1 MPAADYRTPL
11 AAALA
16 AQAANLR
23 LREETGA
30 DADFVVA
37 LYTDTRWEEL
47 RQAQWPEAAVREFL
61 AQQSR
66 LQSDHY
72 RLHYPGAELLLI
84 ERAEAGT
91 VTPIGRIYLRA
102 GNEEVRLMDIA
113 LLASECGRG
122 IGTALVVALQQEV
135 ARRGQRL
142 TLHVEPNNPA
152 QRLYAR
158 LGFARIENRG
168 VYDFL
173 GWPAAAAL
181 S

>member
-1 MPAADYRTPL
+1 MTRDDYRAPL

-16 AQAANLR
+16 AQAADLR
-23 LREETGA
+23 LRDETDA
-30 DADFVVA
+30 DAGFIVA

-47 RQAQWPEAAVREFL
+47 QQAQWPEAAVRDFL

-84 ERAEAGT
+84 ERVTGT
-91 VTPIGRIYLRA
+91 SATPIGRLYLRA
-102 GNEEVRLMDIA
+102 GSDEVRLMDIA
-113 LLASECGRG
+113 LLATECGRG
-122 IGTALVVALQQEV
+122 IGTALIIALQQE
-135 ARRGQRL
+135 AERRRQRL

-152 QRLYAR
+152 QRLYRR
-158 LGFARIENRG
+158 LGFGLIENRG

-173 GWPAAAAL
+173 GWPAPAAF

>member
-1 MPAADYRTPL
+1 MTAADYRAPL

-16 AQAANLR
+16 AQAADLQ
-23 LREETGA
+23 LREETDA

-37 LYTDTRWEEL
+37 LYTDTRWQEL
-47 RQAQWPEAAVREFL
+47 QQAQWPEAAVREFL

-84 ERAEAGT
+84 ERTGATPA
-91 VTPIGRIYLRA
+91 TPIGRVYLRA
-102 GNEEVRLMDIA
+102 GNDEVRLMDIA

-122 IGTALVVALQQEV
+122 IGTALVVALQQETR
-135 ARRGQRL
+135 RRGQRL

-152 QRLYAR
+152 QRLYRR
-158 LGFARIENRG
+158 LGFALIENRG
-168 VYDFL
+168 IYDFL
-173 GWPAAAAL
+173 GWPAPTAL

>member
-1 MPAADYRTPL
+1 MTAADYRAPL

-16 AQAANLR
+16 AQSADLR
-23 LREETGA
+23 LREETDA
-30 DADFVVA
+30 DGDFVVA

-47 RQAQWPEAAVREFL
+47 QQAQWPEAAVRDFL

-84 ERAEAGT
+84 ERADGASA
-91 VTPIGRIYLRA
+91 TPIGRLYLRA
-102 GNEEVRLMDIA
+102 GQDEVRLMDIA
-113 LLASECGRG
+113 LLAAECGRG
-122 IGTALVVALQQEV
+122 IGTVLVTALQREV
-135 ARRGQRL
+135 ERRGQRL

-158 LGFARIENRG
+158 LGFGLIENRG

-173 GWPAAAAL
+173 GWPAPAGL

>member
-1 MPAADYRTPL
+1 MAAADYRAPL

-16 AQAANLR
+16 AQAADLR
-23 LREETGA
+23 LREET
-30 DADFVVA
+30 DADGEFVVA

-47 RQAQWPEAAVREFL
+47 RQAQWPESAVRDFL

-72 RLHYPGAELLLI
+72 RQHYPGAELLLI
-84 ERAEAGT
+84 ERVDGT
-91 VTPIGRIYLRA
+91 SATPIGRLYLRV
-102 GNEEVRLMDIA
+102 GSDEVRLMDIA
-113 LLASECGRG
+113 LLATECGRG
-122 IGTALVVALQQEV
+122 VGSALIVALQQEA
-135 ARRGQRL
+135 ARQQHRL

-152 QRLYAR
+152 QRLYRR
-158 LGFARIENRG
+158 LGFGLIENRG

-173 GWPAAAAL
+173 GWPAPVAL